1 MDPGAEWTL
10 PDAQP
15 TSNRS
20 LYLFRGEEAVVA
32 GRAIKRGMRVRLRA
46 DSPVSLKAGAREC
59 ELLLLQ
65 GRPIDEPVA
74 QHGPFVMNT
83 AEEIHRA
90 FSDYRRT
97 GFGGWPWR
105 RDDPVHAREEG
116 RFARHADGREE
127 RPRS

>member
-10 PDAQP
+10 PPAQS

-20 LYLFRGEEAVVA
+20 LYLFRGSDALVA
-32 GRAIKRGMRVRLRA
+32 GRSIKRGMRVRLRA
-46 DSPVSLKAGAREC
+46 DTAVSLQAGDREC

-65 GRPIDEPVA
+65 GKPIDEPMV
-74 QHGPFVMNT
+74 QHGPFVMNS
-83 AEEIHRA
+83 AEEIHKA

-105 RDDPVHAREEG
+105 RNDPVHGREDG
-116 RFARHADGREE
+116 RFAIHADGREE
-127 RPRS
+127 KPR